1 MAFATFFIVK
11 NVPLL
16 GAYDPFEECL
26 GNFKKEK
33 GAKTD
38 LDLTADD
45 LAELIKR
52 YKAIYVKYGHEF
64 PQDPKKQV
72 MASAEA
78 VFRSWNNERAIFT
91 RKLEGIPDSLGTAVN
106 IQEMVFGNRT
116 PRSATGVYFT
126 RDKVTGIKHDI
137 LDGTVLFQ
145 AQGEDVVAGIR
156 NSLPLEALRDHEDK
170 AFHAIYDELKATGE
184 KLEHKCRDMQ
194 DTEFTI
200 EEVNGIPTL
209 YFLQIRDGKR
219 SAKAESVIAY
229 NLVKEGI
236 LTKEEAICKVN
247 PERFEELLFPQ
258 IEPKDRKAATVIA
271 KGSAASPGAA
281 CGKVCLTQDE
291 ALAAKANKEDA
302 ILVTV
307 MTSQEDVKGMKAS
320 RSILTTTG
328 TKVSHA
334 AIMATAWGIPA
345 VVGASEITI
354 DKT

>member
-1 MAFATFFIVK
+1 MYDDVVEQIK
-11 NVPLL
+11 DEN
-16 GAYDPFEECL
+16 GEDPFEETL

-78 VFRSWNNERAIFT
+78 VFRSWNNECAIFT
-91 RKLEGIPDSLGTAVN
+91 RQLEGIPDSLGTAVN

-126 RDKVTGIKHDI
+126 RDKVSGIKHDI

-156 NSLPLEALRDHEDK
+156 NSLPIEALRDHADPE
-170 AFHAIYDELKATGE
+170 FHRIYEELKATGE

-200 EEVNGIPTL
+200 EEVNGVPTL

-219 SAKAESVIAY
+219 SAKDESVIAY

-258 IEPKDRKAATVIA
+258 IEPKDRKAAMMIA

-281 CGKVCLTQDE
+281 CGKVCFTQDE
-291 ALAAKANKEDA
+291 ALVRFGVIANISSEASIYSEYLHDFSSY
-302 ILVTV
+302 LV
-307 MTSQEDVKGMKAS
+307 
-320 RSILTTTG
+320 
-328 TKVSHA
+328 
-334 AIMATAWGIPA
+334 WGI
-345 VVGASEITI
+345 
-354 DKT
+354 KTRGENSV